1 MGGQLLPK
9 KRILMASSMSSGSSA
24 GVMYLVR
31 YRIMVWFL
39 DSAARRLGG
48 IRENSY
54 EVNWEYVSI
63 ETQADIF
70 ISSEALDSHGGDV
83 SRDSVFH

>member
-1 MGGQLLPK
+1 
-9 KRILMASSMSSGSSA
+9 
-24 GVMYLVR
+24 
-31 YRIMVWFL
+31 MVWFL